1 MENIKLSAKNVPIQG
16 QGFNVLC
23 YFNTLGDT
31 QKKELSM
38 R

>member
-1 MENIKLSAKNVPIQG
+1 MENIKLSAKSVPIQG

-23 YFNTLGDT
+23 DFNDLGDT
-31 QKKELSM
+31 KKKELSM